1 MRGKVLNL
9 LNEPLIQVRRTGG
22 AAIERVSLPELL
34 VLLANDAV
42 ASYPALRAHQRFAWH
57 AFLVQLAAIALHRAD
72 RTDPPASAEAW
83 ADLLRALTPD
93 HPDDAPWCLVAPH
106 DRPAFLQAA
115 VPGGDV
121 GAFKPVPSPDALDM
135 LVTSRNH
142 DLKRAA
148 MVTPELDDWLMA
160 LITVQ
165 TMDGGLSGSYR
176 GIARMNSDYGS
187 RPCVSVRPEGG
198 PGAWFVRDVRT
209 LLRCRADIAQTH
221 SYPAIGGHALLW
233 VTIWDGKGPVYRRD
247 QLDPLFIEICR
258 RIRFEVGMD
267 DRIGC
272 LKSTN
277 KSLIEGG
284 FRGGITGDPWAPINI
299 GDEKIFTI
307 NKHPRLGY
315 RQCIDLMDGALFHP
329 SPLQLVSGDDPED
342 GLSVYA
348 AAMVRGP
355 GKTAGYHERRITIS
369 KAVKR
374 LLSVGAADQIAAAG
388 HARAELVGKLS
399 YQVLQPAL
407 RCLLSNGK
415 EVKRTTPKQPQSDPA
430 KRWLDQLDRFADV
443 EFFPALWQELEVFEE
458 TERERI
464 RNTWLQDL
472 IERAEAILGEAC
484 RAVPLASIHRYRA
497 RTRAKGR
504 FRFLAKEQFPQL
516 YAEETHAA
524 ADTSA

>member
-1 MRGKVLNL
+1 
-9 LNEPLIQVRRTGG
+9 
-22 AAIERVSLPELL
+22 
-34 VLLANDAV
+34 
-42 ASYPALRAHQRFAWH
+42 
-57 AFLVQLAAIALHRAD
+57 
-72 RTDPPASAEAW
+72 
-83 ADLLRALTPD
+83 
-93 HPDDAPWCLVAPH
+93 
-106 DRPAFLQAA
+106 
-115 VPGGDV
+115 
-121 GAFKPVPSPDALDM
+121 
-135 LVTSRNH
+135 
-142 DLKRAA
+142 
-148 MVTPELDDWLMA
+148 
-160 LITVQ
+160 
-165 TMDGGLSGSYR
+165 
-176 GIARMNSDYGS
+176 
-187 RPCVSVRPEGG
+187 
-198 PGAWFVRDVRT
+198 
-209 LLRCRADIAQTH
+209 
-221 SYPAIGGHALLW
+221 LW
-233 VTIWDGKGPVYRRD
+233 VTIWDGKGLVYRRD

-315 RQCIDLMDGALFHP
+315 RQCIDLMDGALFRP

-342 GLSVYA
+342 GLAVYA

-355 GKTAGYHERRITIS
+355 GKTAGYHERRITVS